1 MIFVTRLL
9 YTNNDNMEHL
19 NKNQNKEYGHYVWK
33 HGKGPQT
40 MTFCSVLEC
49 QKKKKSEFQLNAD
62 TLSYNISYICVLSTL
77 TILWYHS
84 LLGLLA

>member
-49 QKKKKSEFQLNAD
+49 KKKKNLNFNEMLILWA
-62 TLSYNISYICVLSTL
+62 
-77 TILWYHS
+77 TILVTS
-84 LLGLLA
+84 VFCLLWQFSDITLFWDF